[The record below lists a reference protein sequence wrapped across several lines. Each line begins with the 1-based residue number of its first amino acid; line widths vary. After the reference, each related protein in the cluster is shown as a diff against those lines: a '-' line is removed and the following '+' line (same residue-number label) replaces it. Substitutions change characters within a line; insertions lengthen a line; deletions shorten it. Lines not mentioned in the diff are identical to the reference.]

1 MLGLL
6 TKLCLGISAV
16 GVALLA
22 ALISWAVFMRWGFG
36 NTPHWAAE
44 LPPFVLIWM
53 AMLAAVWCSH
63 NESHLTAGLLDLLVK
78 EGAFLN
84 GIHKLVDVI
93 LILAMLVL
101 AKAGW
106 DLTMM
111 TMSHKTSALQW
122 PVGLLYLSVP
132 ISCSAI
138 ALVHIGMLFSRG
150 GKKHD

>member
-1 MLGLL
+1 MLSLL

-22 ALISWAVFMRWGFG
+22 TLISWAVIMRWGFG
-36 NTPHWAAE
+36 ETPHWAEE
-44 LPPFVLIWM
+44 LPQFVLIWM

-63 NESHLTAGLLDLLVK
+63 KDSHLTAGLLDLLVK
-78 EGAFLN
+78 EGLLLN
-84 GIHKLVDVI
+84 FIHKLVDVI

-106 DLTMM
+106 DLSLLTI
-111 TMSHKTSALQW
+111 SHKTPALQW

-132 ISCSAI
+132 ISCIAI
-138 ALVHIGMLFSRG
+138 ALVHVGLLFNRG
-150 GKKHD
+150 DKTHD